1 MPAGRTWIGARLHE
15 STRRLGMRIA
25 SLTLLLM
32 LSACGGGSI
41 PPVAGNLDVD
51 AGPDRSIGF
60 HEAASLTGTVSGGG
74 ATVWW
79 SKVSGPG
86 SVLFEDDRATATR
99 AVFSAGGIYTLSL
112 FADNGAD
119 TGADQIRVTVSA
131 PSGPVLVVDPTMT
144 YQTMTGW
151 EATTYA
157 GQDSAAF
164 DNFKGAVFDAAVDD
178 LGIDRVRLEVR
189 SGAENQ
195 EDYWS
200 QQQAGSIDYAT
211 WRSRRYST
219 VNDNAD
225 PDVIDAAG
233 FQWSELDDQ
242 IDRIVLPLKTR
253 VEARGETLWVNLCY
267 VAFTSQIGGGLQYDH
282 GDADEYAEFVEATW
296 LHLQSK
302 YGWVPDTW
310 EVILEPDN
318 VSQWNGTL
326 IGQAIVA
333 AAARLQARGFSPR
346 FVAPSNT
353 NMANAITYFD
363 ALAAVSGAV
372 SHLKELS
379 YHRYGGVSDT
389 NLQAIQSR
397 ATTWGID
404 TAHLEWIGASHHELH
419 KDLAIAG
426 NSAWSEF
433 VLAGLGPDN
442 GGAYYV
448 VDDSNPSNPVV
459 TLGSRARFLRQYFKY
474 IRRGAVRLGASSSP
488 GLEPLAFENADGRR
502 VVVVK
507 TDAGASFY
515 LQGLDAGTYGI
526 RFTTSA
532 QYDTDLADV
541 QIIYGQSL
549 RASIPAA
556 GVVTVYRR

>member
-1 MPAGRTWIGARLHE
+1 
-15 STRRLGMRIA
+15 MRVA
-25 SLTLLLM
+25 TLTLLLT
-32 LSACGGGSI
+32 LSACGGGSTK
-41 PPVAGNLDVD
+41 PAAGNLSVD
-51 AGPDRSIGF
+51 AGPDGSIAF

-74 ATVWW
+74 ASVRW
-79 SKVSGPG
+79 SRVSGPG
-86 SVLFEDDRATATR
+86 SVFFEDDRATTTR
-99 AVFSAGGIYTLSL
+99 AAFTAGGNYTLSL
-112 FADNGAD
+112 FASSGAD
-119 TGADQIRVTVSA
+119 TGADQVRVTVSA
-131 PSGPVLVVDPTMT
+131 PSGPVLVVDPTT
-144 YQTMTGW
+144 NYQTMTGW

-157 GQDSAAF
+157 GQDSLAF
-164 DNFKGAVFDAAVDD
+164 DNFKDAVFDAAVND

-195 EDYWS
+195 EDYWA
-200 QQQAGSIDYAT
+200 QQLAGTIDYAT

-219 VNDNAD
+219 INDNAD
-225 PDVIDAAG
+225 PNVIDPAG

-253 VEARGETLWVNLCY
+253 VEARGETLWINLCY
-267 VAFTSQIGGGLQYDH
+267 VAFTSQIGGGLLYHHD
-282 GDADEYAEFVEATW
+282 DPDEYAEFVEATW
-296 LHLQSK
+296 LHLQAK

-363 ALAAVSGAV
+363 ALAAVPGAV
-372 SHLKELS
+372 SHLKEFS
-379 YHRYGGVSDT
+379 YHRYGGVSDS

-397 ATTWGID
+397 AMTWGID
-404 TAHLEWIGASHHELH
+404 TAHLEWIGASYHELH
-419 KDLAIAG
+419 RDLAIAG

-448 VDDSNPSNPVV
+448 VDDSSPSSPVV
-459 TLGSRARFLRQYFKY
+459 SLGSRARFLRQYFKFV
-474 IRRGAVRLGASSSP
+474 RRGAVRLGASPSP
-488 GLEPLAFENADGRR
+488 GLDPLAFENADGRM

-507 TDAGASFY
+507 ADAGDGFY
-515 LQGLDAGTYGI
+515 IRGLDAGTYGI
-526 RFTTSA
+526 KYTTSA
-532 QYDTDLADV
+532 QYDMDLADA
-541 QIIYGQSL
+541 QTIDGQSL

-556 GVVTVYRR
+556 GVLTVYRR